1 MMYDEYISPE
11 EQRLMETLKGKNRM
25 EQDQIIYEY
34 ERTKENGNTLRNDSA
49 SKRTVRASS
58 K

>member
-1 MMYDEYISPE
+1 MSTKAKYDEYITPE
-11 EQRLMETLKGKNRM
+11 EIRLMQTLKGKSRM

-34 ERTKENGNTLRNDSA
+34 ERGKKNGNIVRNDS
-49 SKRTVRASS
+49 SS